1 MPDAHPLVC
10 RFGAFG
16 DMVMITPLLRQL
28 YLRGGLPCDVL
39 AIGGWNKPLFE
50 QMPYVRKV
58 FTIDSRSAPYWF
70 DRSQRELVRTLKSH
84 QHQYAWVCETST
96 KSYRLLARAGIERSS
111 SANQLDLPLVHGEHY
126 CAKWLR
132 LGNVSP
138 PGFDYPHDCM
148 DAGGRATHGAVAE
161 QQVEEL
167 NTELFISAQ
176 EVQECRRWLQTRGL
190 NPAAPIVCVQ
200 AGSKRTTRRGRAD
213 RGSNTKYWHEKNW
226 AEVIDGVIERLPG
239 AQVLLCGVSAEIEM
253 CQAIQ
258 RLCQLPEKV
267 QTVADDL
274 PLRRLLALLS
284 MAHSC
289 ISVDTGPAHA
299 AAALNCPL
307 VVLFGKASPGRF
319 RPVSS
324 ASKVQVI
331 VGHVAGGPD
340 TEPDIG
346 NIKPAQVLAEWAGN
360 LDH

>member
-1 MPDAHPLVC
+1 MPDSHPLVC

-39 AIGGWNKPLFE
+39 AIGGWNKALFE
-50 QMPYVRKV
+50 QMPYVRNV
-58 FTIDSRSAPYWF
+58 FSIDSRSAPYWF

-84 QHQYAWVCETST
+84 RHQYVWVCETSS
-96 KSYRLLARAGIERSS
+96 KSYRLLARAGIDRYS
-111 SANQLDLPLVHGEHY
+111 SANQLNLAVIHGEHY
-126 CAKWLR
+126 CAKWQR

-138 PGFDYPHDCM
+138 PGFEYPQHP
-148 DAGGRATHGAVAE
+148 AE
-161 QQVEEL
+161 AL
-167 NTELFISAQ
+167 NTELFVSED
-176 EVQECRRWLQTRGL
+176 EVQDCRQWLQARGL
-190 NPAAPIVCVQ
+190 NPEAPIVCIQ

-213 RGSNTKYWHEKNW
+213 RSSNTKYWHEKNW
-226 AEVIDGVIERLPG
+226 AEVIDDIVESLPG

-258 RLCQLPEKV
+258 GLCRVPDNV

-307 VVLFGKASPGRF
+307 VVLFGKANPKRF

-324 ASKVQVI
+324 GSKVQVI
-331 VGHVAGGPD
+331 VGHATGGPN

-346 NIKPAQVLAEWAGN
+346 YITPAQVLAEWVG
-360 LDH
+360 

>member
-1 MPDAHPLVC
+1 MPDSHPLVC

-28 YLRGGLPCDVL
+28 YLRGGIPCDVL
-39 AIGGWNKPLFE
+39 AIGGWNKALFE
-50 QMPYVRKV
+50 QMPYVRNV
-58 FTIDSRSAPYWF
+58 FTVDSRSAPYWF
-70 DRSQRELVRTLKSH
+70 DRSQRELVKILKTH
-84 QHQYAWVCETST
+84 RHQYAWICETSA
-96 KSYRLLARAGIERSS
+96 KSYRLLARAGIDRSS
-111 SANQLDLPLVHGEHY
+111 SANQLDLPVIHGEHY

-138 PGFDYPHDCM
+138 FGFEYPQHP
-148 DAGGRATHGAVAE
+148 
-161 QQVEEL
+161 VEAL
-167 NTELFISAQ
+167 NTELFVSED
-176 EVQECRRWLQTRGL
+176 EVQKCRRWLQIRGL
-190 NPAAPIVCVQ
+190 DPDAPIVCVQ

-213 RGSNTKYWHEKNW
+213 RSSNTKYWHEKNW
-226 AEVIDGVIERLPG
+226 AEVIDGMIESLPG

-258 RLCQLPEKV
+258 GLCRLTENV

-307 VVLFGKASPGRF
+307 VVLFGKASPNRF

-324 ASKVQVI
+324 QSQVAVI
-331 VGHVAGGPD
+331 IGQSGTD
-340 TEPDIG
+340 KDLEPDISL
-346 NIKPAQVLAEWAGN
+346 ITPDQVLFAWKVKAF
-360 LDH
+360 